1 MAKKH
6 LMIENSAVDMWK
18 MFIILLTWQTLP
30 QDNICQIGFQVH
42 LKKLKLFWDWIQHFE
57 INTMTKL

>member
-18 MFIILLTWQTLP
+18 MFIMLLTWQTLT
-30 QDNICQIGFQVH
+30 QDNICHMGFQVQ
-42 LKKLKLFWDWIQHFE
+42 LKKMEIVLRLNSTFW
-57 INTMTKL
+57 N